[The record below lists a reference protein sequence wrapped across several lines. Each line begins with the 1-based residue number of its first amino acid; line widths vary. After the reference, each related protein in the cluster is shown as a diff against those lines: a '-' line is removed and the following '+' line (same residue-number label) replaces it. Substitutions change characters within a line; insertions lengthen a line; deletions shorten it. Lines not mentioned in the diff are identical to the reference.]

1 MKYYLKVLQ
10 PDEHVKYVGRLH
22 WIMYRYAIL
31 LGILAIAAAIFS
43 TTLPENDRSLG
54 LLGAAVLAA
63 IAVIIFVNHLFHQWT
78 TEIVVTDKRIIYKLH
93 FIARWTEE
101 MNITKV
107 ETVIVEQSFWGRIL
121 GYGRVRAKGT
131 GQTIEF
137 LDHVASPLELRSAI
151 LVG

>member
-1 MKYYLKVLQ
+1 MKYYERVIQ
-10 PDEHVKYVGRLH
+10 PDEHIKFIGRLH
-22 WIMYRYAIL
+22 WVIYKYAIL
-31 LGILAIAAAIFS
+31 LGILAIAAAIFALKLS
-43 TTLPENDRSLG
+43 DEQRP
-54 LLGAAVLAA
+54 LALIGSA
-63 IAVIIFVNHLFHQWT
+63 ILAIIAIVIFIRHLFRQWT

-93 FIARWTEE
+93 FIARFTEE

-121 GYGRVRAKGT
+121 GYGKVVAKGT
-131 GQTIEF
+131 GQTMEF